1 MAAEVFSG
9 GQFSKISMCRSA
21 PPTRWRRPVC
31 QPHPLLPVHLD
42 IASPPARELPRE
54 GLGGHI
60 STRSRSI
67 KIELFLG
74 RHRHTGKPSLGA
86 VLRFERRLV
95 DRLAGKG
102 DFRACSGGCSAG
114 IPRTANPRG
123 QPSGA
128 GREKAGAPS
137 KICLVARLIYNI

>member
-21 PPTRWRRPVC
+21 PPTRWRGPVF

-60 STRSRSI
+60 STRSGLLWW
-67 KIELFLG
+67 LFCRDSTDGQPQRTAL
-74 RHRHTGKPSLGA
+74 RRWSRKDRGA
-86 VLRFERRLV
+86 VEDLPGCAV
-95 DRLAGKG
+95 DIQYI
-102 DFRACSGGCSAG
+102 DISS
-114 IPRTANPRG
+114 
-123 QPSGA
+123 
-128 GREKAGAPS
+128 
-137 KICLVARLIYNI
+137 